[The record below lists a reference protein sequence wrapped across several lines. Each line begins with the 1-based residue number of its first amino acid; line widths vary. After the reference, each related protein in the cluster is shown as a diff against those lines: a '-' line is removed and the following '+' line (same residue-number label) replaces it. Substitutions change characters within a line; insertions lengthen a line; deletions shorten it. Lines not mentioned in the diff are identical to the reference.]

1 MPVASATA
9 QLVASAI
16 GAGLV
21 EQDFAVLIEEQAR
34 RSGLALNPEEAD
46 GLDGGTDA

>member
-1 MPVASATA
+1 V
-9 QLVASAI
+9 

-34 RSGLALNPEEAD
+34 RSGLTLASEHADVSD
-46 GLDGGTDA
+46 GLEPADV